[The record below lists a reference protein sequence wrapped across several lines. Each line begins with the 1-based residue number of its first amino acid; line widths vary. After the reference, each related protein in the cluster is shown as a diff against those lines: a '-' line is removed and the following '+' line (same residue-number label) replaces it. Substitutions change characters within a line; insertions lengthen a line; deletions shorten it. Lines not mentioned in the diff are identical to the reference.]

1 MSCSKEM
8 FLDTYSKRLDSKIR
22 ETDRQANTDR
32 QTDRQRDRQTDRQT
46 ERLRVTQTSILP

>member
-8 FLDTYSKRLDSKIR
+8 FLDTYSKRLDSKIS

-32 QTDRQRDRQTDRQT
+32 QTDRQTDR
-46 ERLRVTQTSILP
+46 

>member
-8 FLDTYSKRLDSKIR
+8 FLDTYSKRLDSKIS

-32 QTDRQRDRQTDRQT
+32 QTDRQTDRKT
-46 ERLRVTQTSILP
+46 ESHTDQYFTLASKKLI